1 MNNVTYQNDRI
12 LKAKVDWE
20 AANRIGDKNEKEK
33 AKAVAKDAR
42 EKGGMLSR
50 ETSIDRIKELN
61 EKIQKEKEKYREA
74 EKIKDKAKREK
85 AQDEAHE
92 RANAYRTQGGTLK

>member
-1 MNNVTYQNDRI
+1 
-12 LKAKVDWE
+12 
-20 AANRIGDKNEKEK
+20 
-33 AKAVAKDAR
+33 
-42 EKGGMLSR
+42 MLSR

-61 EKIQKEKEKYREA
+61 EKIQKEKYREA